1 MVIID
6 DYLDYHNKYTT
17 SYGPKTIILMQVGS
31 FFEVYATMNEGPD
44 MKQLSELLDIQ
55 YTKKDKSMT
64 EVNKNNHYMLGFP
77 LYTLHKFVEILVAN
91 QYTIVVIEQVTPP
104 PKPKREITQI
114 ISPSTYTEFNK
125 APGQNNYLMTVL
137 FSFAQDK
144 FKRTFINTIIS
155 WVDISTNECFITETT
170 DSDSQINLDD
180 TIKTI
185 LNTNPNEIVFFTDFQ
200 TKSSEKHM
208 ELINQ
213 FVSNMYSFN
222 ICIHDKT
229 KIMVNEN
236 FFKLSYQTSVL
247 SKVYPNTGLLNVIEY
262 LDLEMKQDAIICFVY
277 LLQFAYEHNEKIL
290 SGIDKPKFIENDK
303 YMQLVNNAL
312 INLNIIS
319 QNNTTNKTSSVINLL
334 NNCKTNI
341 GKRFFRKC
349 LINPLTNVNLIN
361 ERYDECQFYINDK
374 FYENVRKYLS
384 GVSDFE
390 RLHKRIIMKTLQPPE
405 MNSIYNSFQNVY
417 NLFTIIKD
425 KNANFKNYG
434 INSSERFEINLQEM
448 NNYLDRF
455 EISEC
460 EKVNLNQIVRNLFK
474 KGIYDELDEM
484 QLEINKLENIFENVV
499 DCLNYGCVD
508 NEFKLEKNKDNIK
521 SINVTVNRFQ
531 NMLKDK
537 NRSTKINALLN
548 QKCSINIDDISSKP
562 VSAAN
567 KTMLKVLFKGMNDS
581 QSKLNELQ
589 SEFRSKVASV
599 FQEELSHITE
609 NFSSLFIRVI
619 EFVSKIDLYSNNAF
633 NSVQFV
639 LNKPEIDKKE
649 YGYIDT
655 TKIRHILIENINTEV
670 PYIANDIIIGTENNK
685 GMLLYGYNGGGK
697 SSVLKSIGIS
707 LILAQSGSY
716 VPCNTFKYSPYDKLF
731 SRIPG
736 SDNLFK
742 GQSLFQSEILELRT
756 ILKRADVKSLVISDE
771 LCSGTEN
778 LSALSLISASI
789 DFLSKNSVSFLM
801 ATHLHE
807 LTDIECVKS
816 LKNVNVYHLE
826 VSYNDKYGVVYNRIL
841 KEGQGSRQYGLE
853 VCKSLDLPEEFLY
866 MANQIRQEF
875 IGMDKNIV
883 STKSSHYNK
892 EVYFD
897 ECSICQNKTEEIHH
911 IIEQNKANV
920 DGIIPEHSIHKNRK
934 SNLMNVCSSCHDEI
948 HDKKIKVNG
957 YIQTIN
963 GIRLDIEKKNDCFDV
978 VDLEKKAKDL
988 RSEGNSI
995 TQILDIMKK
1004 DYSDMTMY
1012 RIKKLLK

>member
-17 SYGPKTIILMQVGS
+17 LYGSKTIILMQVGS
-31 FFEVYATMNEGPD
+31 FFEVYATLNEGPD

-55 YTKKDKSMT
+55 YTKKDKSVS
-64 EVNKNNHYMLGFP
+64 EINKNNHYLLGFP
-77 LYTLHKFVEILVAN
+77 LYTLHKFVDILISN
-91 QYTIVVIEQVTPP
+91 QFTIVVIEQVTPP

-125 APGQNNYLMTVL
+125 VAGQNNYLMTVL

-144 FKRTFINTIIS
+144 FRNTYINTIIA
-155 WVDISTNECFITETT
+155 WVDVSTNECFITETT

-180 TIKTI
+180 TLKNI

-200 TKSSEKHM
+200 TKSSEKHIEM
-208 ELINQ
+208 INQ
-213 FVSNMYSFN
+213 FIANMYLFN
-222 ICIHDKT
+222 FCIHDKT
-229 KIMVNEN
+229 KIMINEN
-236 FFKLSYQTSVL
+236 FFKLSYQTTVL
-247 SKVYPNTGLLNVIEY
+247 NKVYPNTGLLNVIEF

-290 SGIDKPKFIENDK
+290 IGIHKPKFIENDK
-303 YMQLVNNAL
+303 YMQLINNAL

-319 QNNTTNKTSSVINLL
+319 NSTNKTSSVINLL

-341 GKRFFRKC
+341 GKRYFRKC

-361 ERYDECQFYINDK
+361 ERYDECDFYIKDK

-417 NLFTIIKD
+417 NLFEILKD
-425 KNANFKNYG
+425 KNAKFKNYG
-434 INSSERFEINLQEM
+434 ISSSECFENNLQGMNEYLTRFEL
-448 NNYLDRF
+448 
-455 EISEC
+455 SEC

-474 KGIYDELDEM
+474 KEIYIDLDEM
-484 QLEINKLENIFENVV
+484 QNEINKFENIFENVV
-499 DCLNYGCVD
+499 DCLNYGCVE

-521 SINVTVNRFQ
+521 SISVTVNRFQ

-537 NRSTKINALLN
+537 NRSERISALLK
-548 QKCSINIDDISSKP
+548 QKCDMTIDDISSKP
-562 VSAAN
+562 VSATN
-567 KTMLKVLFKGMNDS
+567 KTMLKILFKGMNDS
-581 QSKLNELQ
+581 QVKLSELQ
-589 SEFRSKVASV
+589 SEFRNKVSEK
-599 FQEELSHITE
+599 FLNELTRIVDD
-609 NFSSLFIRVI
+609 FSSLFTRVI
-619 EFVSKIDLYSNNAF
+619 EFVCKIDLYSNNAY
-633 NSVQFV
+633 NSINYC
-639 LNKPEIDKKE
+639 LHKPEIDSRN
-649 YGYIDT
+649 YGYIST
-655 TKIRHILIENINTEV
+655 TKIRHILIENINTDV
-670 PYIANDIIIGTENNK
+670 PYIANDVDIGTENKK

-789 DFLSKNSVSFLM
+789 NFLSKNEVSFLM

-826 VSYNDKYGVVYNRIL
+826 VSYNDKYGIVYDRIL

-853 VCKSLDLPEEFLY
+853 VCKSLDLPDEFLY

-875 IGMDKNIV
+875 IGMNKNIV
-883 STKSSHYNK
+883 STKSSQYNS
-892 EVYFD
+892 EIYFD

-911 IIEQNKANV
+911 IIEQNKADD
-920 DGIIPEHSIHKNRK
+920 DGILTEHNIHKNRK

-963 GIRLDIEKKNDCFDV
+963 GIRLDIEKKNDCFGEV
-978 VDLEKKAKDL
+978 VDLEKKVKDL

-995 TQILDIMKK
+995 AQIHDIMKK